1 MDTRHV
7 ECTVNQVVLPLRNN
21 YVSDLECIFFFPRR
35 SEYVVNP
42 GRTVSIISCQFIQ
55 YLIWNFNCV
64 NTLLTKMSYKFQ
76 ISAVKIMNLS
86 VKPDLITFSYDI
98 IIIIYNVSI
107 DIITQF
113 P

>member
-1 MDTRHV
+1 M
-7 ECTVNQVVLPLRNN
+7 
-21 YVSDLECIFFFPRR
+21 
-35 SEYVVNP
+35 SEYVVNQ
-42 GRTVSIISCQFIQ
+42 GCTVSLIPCQFIQ

-76 ISAVKIMNLS
+76 INAVKMMNLS

-98 IIIIYNVSI
+98 IIIIYNINI
-107 DIITQF
+107 DIITKF